1 MDCGEEDA
9 VAEVEAVE
17 SGKDTTKVVY
27 QNKILYTIWLNLNTA
42 IISKDLIILIGHINL
57 IKFLLY
63 INICRYM
70 YFLTVTMF

>member
-9 VAEVEAVE
+9 MAEVEAVE

-57 IKFLLY
+57 LY